1 MLYCSIS
8 LNLKIIKEILK
19 YVFMYYLLEA
29 KESDYAFS
37 IIARHTCTEYM
48 FMESIHSSHSYPV
61 QTTTVCSYAL
71 CGRLRWQATSVNP
84 PKRPCSTCR
93 TQHLLLLHPSTTLL
107 CMFTLAVKLY
117 VCSWLWATHAGE
129 SLMDRNVLASHR
141 LDRFFAC
148 KIATEFVTR

>member
-19 YVFMYYLLEA
+19 YVFMYYLFKA
-29 KESDYAFS
+29 KENNYAFS

-71 CGRLRWQATSVNP
+71 CGRLRWQRQVWILPNVLALHVEHNTFCCSIPAQHCSACSHWPWNCTSAADYE
-84 PKRPCSTCR
+84 RHM
-93 TQHLLLLHPSTTLL
+93 Q
-107 CMFTLAVKLY
+107 
-117 VCSWLWATHAGE
+117 E